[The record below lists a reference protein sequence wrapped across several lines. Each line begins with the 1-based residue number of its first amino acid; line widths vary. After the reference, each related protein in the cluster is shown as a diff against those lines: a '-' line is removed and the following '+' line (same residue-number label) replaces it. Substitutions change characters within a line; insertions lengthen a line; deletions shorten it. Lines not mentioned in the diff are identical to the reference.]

1 MGSVSLNTP
10 PTGMPHVPE
19 PDLHQVLTPD
29 GHRRPDHDLD
39 PWLEDVTASM
49 LAGLHRD
56 MTVIRRLDTEC
67 THLQRQ
73 GELALWPPL
82 LGQEAS
88 QVGSVAAMRRQDF
101 VFPSYREN
109 GVAYLRGVDPLG
121 LVRLWRG
128 STYAGWNPSETNLA
142 AQQII
147 IGAQSLH
154 AVGYAMGLE
163 RDGADAVAVSYFG
176 DGATS
181 QGDVNEAMV
190 FAASYH
196 VPVVFFCQNNHW
208 AISEPVTLQAK
219 RHIADRPWG
228 FGIPAMRVDGNDV
241 LAVLAATRRA
251 LERARNGGGPTFIEA
266 VTYRMGP
273 HTTADDPTRYRSG
286 DEVEAWR
293 AKDPIDRVEAHLVAT
308 LTDTDRDPGSGQA
321 LTIER
326 VREAS
331 QSAADEMAA
340 ALRTGLAGLVE
351 PGPEALF
358 EHVYAEPHH
367 ELERQ
372 REHYRLYLAQ
382 FEGEQMEAGTR

>member
-1 MGSVSLNTP
+1 MGTVSLNTP

-19 PDLHQVLTPD
+19 PDLHQVLTPE

-39 PWLEDVTASM
+39 PWLEDVTATM

-88 QVGSVAAMRRQDF
+88 QVGSAAALHREDY

-128 STYAGWNPSETNLA
+128 STYSGWNPAETNLA

-154 AVGYAMGLE
+154 AVGYAMGLR
-163 RDGADAVAVSYFG
+163 RDHSEAAAISYFG

-208 AISEPVTLQAK
+208 AISEPVTLQAR

-273 HTTADDPTRYRSG
+273 HTTADDPTRYRSK

-293 AKDPIDRVEAHLVAT
+293 AKDPIDRVEAHLAAT
-308 LTDTDRDPGSGQA
+308 LTDSDRDAQGGP
-321 LTIER
+321 LTIEA

-331 QSAADEMAA
+331 ATAADEMAA
-340 ALRTGLAGLVE
+340 ALRTGLAGLVD

-367 ELERQ
+367 ELARQ

-382 FEGEQMEAGTR
+382 FDGEQLEAGAR

>member
-1 MGSVSLNTP
+1 MGTVSLNTP
-10 PTGMPHVPE
+10 PTGMPQVPE

-29 GHRRPDHDLD
+29 GQRRPDHDLD
-39 PWLEDVTASM
+39 PWLEDVTAHT

-88 QVGSVAAMRRQDF
+88 QVGSAAALRREDY

-109 GVAYLRGVDPLG
+109 GVAHLRGVDPLG

-128 STYAGWNPSETNLA
+128 ATYAGWNPAETNLA

-154 AVGYAMGLE
+154 AVGYAMGLR
-163 RDGADAVAVSYFG
+163 RDGADAAAISYFG

-208 AISEPVTLQAK
+208 AISEPVSLQAK

-273 HTTADDPTRYRSG
+273 HTTADDPTRYRSPE
-286 DEVEAWR
+286 EVEAWR
-293 AKDPIDRVEAHLVAT
+293 AKDPIDRVEAYLAAT
-308 LTDTDRDPGSGQA
+308 LGSADVDPDGQPMTVE
-321 LTIER
+321 TIR
-326 VREAS
+326 AAS

-340 ALRTGLAGLVE
+340 GLRAGVAALAD
-351 PGPEALF
+351 PGPADLF

-382 FEGEQMEAGTR
+382 FDGEQLEARSR